1 VCGSGIGIS
10 IAANKVSGIRAANC
24 TSIEMAALARQHN
37 DANMVA
43 VGQRLVSQDQ
53 ALEIVRTFLS
63 TDFEGG
69 RHAQRVEKIH
79 LLGERT
85 SS

>member
-1 VCGSGIGIS
+1 
-10 IAANKVSGIRAANC
+10 
-24 TSIEMAALARQHN
+24 
-37 DANMVA
+37 MVA